1 MDYEGL
7 GRGFQL
13 QNRVD
18 PPPSQGLSQNGELQ
32 KSDLFLLRWIGSL
45 PKVFPSSPK
54 NRTRLSGLTEICPN
68 VQRHDC
74 GVFFHKS
81 PSFSAWCVIA
91 LTFFGSFLISR

>member
-7 GRGFQL
+7 GRGYQL

-18 PPPSQGLSQNGELQ
+18 PSPSQGLSQNGELR

-45 PKVFPSSPK
+45 PTVFPGSPK

-68 VQRHDC
+68 VQRHDF
-74 GVFFHKS
+74 GVFS
-81 PSFSAWCVIA
+81 INLLRSRPGA
-91 LTFFGSFLISR
+91 LLHLLFLEAF